1 MGPYYYKVNRID
13 GDYAYLMRTDIT
25 DNEEMIVARALLPQ
39 DIDVNTNLKWENLVY
54 TILDQFFRQSRKSV
68 RYNLVY

>member
-39 DIDVNTNLKWENLVY
+39 DIDVHTNLKWENLVY
-54 TILDQFFRQSRKSV
+54 TILD
-68 RYNLVY
+68 

>member
-25 DNEEMIVARALLPQ
+25 DDEEMIVARALLPQ

-54 TILDQFFRQSRKSV
+54 TILE
-68 RYNLVY
+68 

>member
-39 DIDVNTNLKWENLVY
+39 DIDVNTNLKWENLAY
-54 TILDQFFRQSRKSV
+54 TILD
-68 RYNLVY
+68 

>member
-13 GDYAYLMRTDIT
+13 GDYAYLMSTDIT

-54 TILDQFFRQSRKSV
+54 TILD
-68 RYNLVY
+68 

>member
-13 GDYAYLMRTDIT
+13 GDYAYLMSTDIT

-39 DIDVNTNLKWENLVY
+39 DVDVNTNLKWENLVY
-54 TILDQFFRQSRKSV
+54 TILD
-68 RYNLVY
+68 